1 MSEPE
6 GIYKNSSLKQFSSF
20 EEMNEADAKEMA
32 LISPMEHLKNTVIRI
47 KNMYAEELKKPMN
60 KKIKFDE

>member
-6 GIYKNSSLKQFSSF
+6 AIYKRSRLKQFSSF

-32 LISPMEHLKNTVIRI
+32 LIGPIEHLKNTVIRI

-60 KKIKFDE
+60 KKIKFKE